1 MKKEL
6 SYREWLLCIAMYIY
20 IVVYFT
26 FGSSMLS
33 EVWNVKILT
42 TFTEVFLCGACL
54 VSFISRKNSVFNYIF
69 YALLISLGL
78 VIYLKSDV
86 YYFILLVTMIFSI
99 ANLKEFNRLVKVSL
113 IGQIQSLLVVILLY
127 AFNYIE
133 EFQLIRDSKVRH
145 SLGFTHPN
153 VLGTLLFSMTMAYF
167 YLRRNKL
174 SFVEI
179 FSSYLFVYLISEIT
193 GSRTS
198 AVCLFISITVLLVI
212 KISKNFKISRKIFMI
227 YAFSFPVAT
236 FISYYLGILYG
247 KQNTLILALDRL
259 FSRRL
264 YFINWFLNL
273 YPIKPFGQKL
283 LFVNSKEVAL
293 NQFVKAEILDNSYI
307 SIILR
312 FGLVLFIVIVFAN
325 MLLSKILKEKNM
337 LYECVFLILFIIFG
351 FFETYYIYFQYN
363 FTILLFFLI
372 IQKINKK
379 SLVEDS

>member
-33 EVWNVKILT
+33 EVWNIKIVT
-42 TFTEVFLCGACL
+42 MFTEVFLCGACL
-54 VSFISRKNSVFNYIF
+54 VSFISRKNSVFNYIL

-86 YYFILLVTMIFSI
+86 YYFILLIAMIFSI
-99 ANLKEFNRLVKVSL
+99 ADLKEFNRLIKVSL

-127 AFNYIE
+127 TFDYIE

-153 VLGTLLFSMTMAYF
+153 VLGTLLFSMIMAYF
-167 YLRRNKL
+167 YLRKNKL
-174 SFVEI
+174 CFVEI
-179 FSSYLFVYLISEIT
+179 LFSYLFVYLISAIT

-198 AVCLFISITVLLVI
+198 AACLFISITVLLVI
-212 KISKNFKISRKIFMI
+212 KIGKNFKISHKIFII
-227 YAFSFPVAT
+227 YGCLFPIVT
-236 FISYYLGILYG
+236 FISYYLGVLYG
-247 KQNTLILALDRL
+247 KQNALILVLDKL

-264 YFINWFLNL
+264 YFNHWFLNL
-273 YPIKPFGQKL
+273 YSMKPFGQRMV
-283 LFVNSKEVAL
+283 FVNSKEAAL
-293 NQFVKAEILDNSYI
+293 NQFMKAEILDNSYI

-325 MLLSKILKEKNM
+325 LILSKIFKEKNM
-337 LYECVFLILFIIFG
+337 LYDCVFLILFIIFG

-379 SLVEDS
+379 SLIEDS